1 MKKAMTIAAGFA
13 LLAAPAV
20 FGQFGGSNFETRR
33 AEIRGG
39 GGDGKCTIEVEV
51 DGIAEVDIRGEEARL
66 RTLTGSP
73 ATWRRFVCNQS
84 LPLNPN
90 DFRFKGIDGRGRQD
104 LVRAPSGNR
113 GVATIHIEDP
123 KGGREGYT
131 FDVMWR
137 GGSGTSSGGAWGNS
151 GGGGGWGGGNN
162 NSGGWGS
169 GNNSGGWGGNNNG
182 NGWGGGNSGTWGGN
196 NNNLNYRGRGAG
208 YFKNNR
214 GVNDPLS
221 DAEVNVSPNG
231 DVRVNFT
238 ANSSQVTLTGRV
250 TRTDNNAVYADVSGN
265 GISGTMRIGV
275 DNRRNVREISMDGTG
290 RVQFE
295 LRWRN

>member
-1 MKKAMTIAAGFA
+1 MNKAMTLATGLA

-20 FGQFGGSNFETRR
+20 FGQFGGGNYETRR

-51 DGIAEVDIRGEEARL
+51 DGIAEVEIRGEEARL

-84 LPLNPN
+84 MPFNPN
-90 DFRFKGIDGRGRQD
+90 DFQFKGIDGRGRQD
-104 LVRAPSGNR
+104 LVRSPNGNR
-113 GVATIHIEDP
+113 GIATIRIEDP

-131 FDVMWR
+131 FDVMWK
-137 GGSGTSSGGAWGNS
+137 GGSGTSSGSGWGN
-151 GGGGGWGGGNN
+151 
-162 NSGGWGS
+162 S
-169 GNNSGGWGGNNNG
+169 GNNSGSGWGNSGNNSGSGWGGNSGNNG

-196 NNNLNYRGRGAG
+196 NNTLNYRGRGNG

-221 DAEVNVSPNG
+221 DAEVNVSRNG
-231 DVRVNFT
+231 DVRVTFT
-238 ANSSQVTLTGRV
+238 ANNNQVVLTGRV
-250 TRTDNNAVYADVSGN
+250 TRSDNSAVYADVSGN
-265 GISGTMRIGV
+265 GISGNMRIGV
-275 DNRRNVREISMDGTG
+275 DNRRNVRDISMNGGG
-290 RVQFE
+290 RVQYE
-295 LRWRN
+295 LRWNN